1 MLESGA
7 EQPYSAASGWLN
19 RAIAQLPGATDG
31 LGMALNA
38 HLPLMLRGA
47 VPVGNW
53 SPSLLPVPAPD
64 TVDRLAAMYGQTD
77 PAMAASFASALRGN
91 AMAQG
96 PGNGQF
102 VGLMAA
108 AARFL
113 GPSGKLLL

>member
-19 RAIAQLPGATDG
+19 RAIAQLPDATDG
-31 LGMALNA
+31 LGMALST

-64 TVDRLAAMYGQTD
+64 TVERLAALYGQTD
-77 PAMAASFASALRGN
+77 PTMAASFASALRGN